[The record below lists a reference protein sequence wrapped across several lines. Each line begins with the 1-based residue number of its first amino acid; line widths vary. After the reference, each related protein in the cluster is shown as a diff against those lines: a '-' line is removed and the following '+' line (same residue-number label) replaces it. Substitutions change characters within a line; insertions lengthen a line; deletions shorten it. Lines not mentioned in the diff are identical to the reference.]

1 MLVSYKKTI
10 YNIPLLII
18 YEYLEVLMEKFFK
31 LKEHNTNVKTEI
43 VAGFTTFL
51 SMVYILAVNPSI
63 LGDAGMNPAAVFTA
77 TAVSAGIASILMAV
91 LANYPIAL
99 ASGMGLNAYFA
110 YSVCV
115 PMAQAGVQDP
125 WTIALTA
132 ILVEGIIFVLLSIVK
147 FRETLV
153 NKVPKNLKLGITA
166 GIGLFI
172 SIVGLK
178 GAGIIIA
185 DPSTLVAF
193 GDISSPQVVLALVGL
208 LIIAILQHFNI
219 KGSILWGI
227 LLTWVLGMFAE
238 ITGWYQV
245 DPAAGVFSLFPNF
258 ENGMTPAAPTIFDF
272 NFSYITNHIIDFA
285 VIVFSF
291 LFVDLFDT
299 AGTLIGVASKAK
311 LLDKD
316 GNLPKA
322 GGALMAD
329 ALGTIIG
336 ACLGTSTVTSYVE
349 SSAGVAQG
357 GRTGLTA
364 VTAGILFF
372 VSLLLSP
379 IFLAIPGFATT
390 PALVYVGL
398 LMISAVKN
406 MDFTDDSAAAMGG
419 FLALIMMPFTYSIAN
434 GIMFGILAF
443 VIIKTLTGKIKEVHP
458 VMWISAIL
466 FLMKIATMIIG

>member
-1 MLVSYKKTI
+1 
-10 YNIPLLII
+10 
-18 YEYLEVLMEKFFK
+18 MEKLFK
-31 LKEHNTNVKTEI
+31 LQEHGTNVKTEI
-43 VAGFTTFL
+43 IAGVTTFL
-51 SMVYILAVNPSI
+51 SMVYILAVNPTM

-77 TAVSAGIASILMAV
+77 TAVSAGIASILMAI
-91 LANYPIAL
+91 LANYPVAL

-110 YSVCV
+110 YTVCGQ
-115 PMAQAGVQDP
+115 MAADGVQDP
-125 WTIALTA
+125 WQIALTA
-132 ILVEGIIFVLLSIVK
+132 ILVEGIIFMLLSLVK

-178 GAGIIIA
+178 GAGIIVA

-193 GDISSPQVVLALVGL
+193 GDISTPQVVLAFVGL
-208 LIIAILQHFNI
+208 LIIAILHHYNVM
-219 KGSILWGI
+219 GSILWGI
-227 LLTWVLGMFAE
+227 LATWGLGMIAQV
-238 ITGWYQV
+238 TGWYTV
-245 DPAAGVFSLFPNF
+245 DPAAGVYSLFPSF
-258 ENGMTPAAPTIFDF
+258 EGGLTPAAPTFFAFDF
-272 NFSYITNHIIDFA
+272 SYVTSHFVDFA

-299 AGTLIGVASKAK
+299 AGTLIGVASKAD
-311 LLDKD
+311 LLDEE

-329 ALGTIIG
+329 AVGTVVG

-364 VTAGILFF
+364 VTAGVLFIVALFF
-372 VSLLLSP
+372 SP

-390 PALVYVGL
+390 PALVFVGL
-398 LMISAVKN
+398 LMISAVKD
-406 MDFTDDSAAAMGG
+406 MDFGEDMAGAMGG
-419 FLALIMMPFTYSIAN
+419 FLAIIMMPFTYSIAN
-434 GIMFGILAF
+434 GIMFGILAY
-443 VIIKTLTGKIKEVHP
+443 VIIKVFTGKIKDIHP
-458 VMWISAIL
+458 VMWISAAL
-466 FLMKIATMIIG
+466 FVLKIITMI